1 MKHKSYQNLVSMFI
15 DGGLNF
21 RVYLEKGSKDEK
33 KNDTKKK
40 ERM

>member
-1 MKHKSYQNLVSMFI
+1 MFI

>member
-1 MKHKSYQNLVSMFI
+1 MFI

-33 KNDTKKK
+33 KNDTKKIAL
-40 ERM
+40 

>member
-1 MKHKSYQNLVSMFI
+1 MFI

-33 KNDTKKK
+33 KNDTKK